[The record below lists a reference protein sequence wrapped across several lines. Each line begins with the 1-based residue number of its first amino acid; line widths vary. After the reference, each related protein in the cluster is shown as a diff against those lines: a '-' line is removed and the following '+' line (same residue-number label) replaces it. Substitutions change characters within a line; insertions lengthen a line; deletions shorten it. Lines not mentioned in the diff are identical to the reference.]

1 MMRLLF
7 HCQHA
12 LGLGHLARSLALAD
26 GLRERFD
33 VTLLNGGRFPAGTA
47 VPAGVRVVNL
57 DPLGHDADYQLV
69 SHDPSVTVDQAM
81 ARRRATVLAE
91 LDRVD
96 PHVVVVEL
104 FPFGRKKFRFELE
117 PLLEA
122 VHAASP
128 GRPRVVC
135 SLRDILVNQR
145 RDQAGHD
152 ERAARHA
159 NRWFDLVLVH
169 ADPGFATLEESF
181 RPATPLE
188 VPVRYTGFVSA
199 EDGPPVPAGPALDRL
214 LVSAGGGMAGGPLVS
229 LAAEAAA
236 TVLRVTGLTTTIVAG
251 PFLPDVDRS
260 RLHTMAAAE
269 PALTV
274 VDQVG
279 DLAAEIARSAVSL
292 SQCGYNTTMDL
303 LRARRPALVVPFAEG
318 REDEQERRAERLA
331 RLGAVRVADQRELTV
346 QRLAAEVADL
356 ADAAPPPIPLD
367 LDGRRTS
374 ARLMAELCAA
384 ATRITASTTA
394 TIPSGAA

>member
-1 MMRLLF
+1 MRLLF

-26 GLRERFD
+26 GLRDRFD

-47 VPAGVRVVNL
+47 VPDGVRVVNL

-69 SHDPSVTVDQAM
+69 SHNPSVSVEEVM

-91 LDRVD
+91 LERVD

-104 FPFGRKKFRFELE
+104 YPFGRKKFRFELE
-117 PLLEA
+117 PLLDA
-122 VHAASP
+122 VHAAGP
-128 GRPRVVC
+128 RRPRVVC

-152 ERAARHA
+152 ERAATQA

-181 RPATPLE
+181 RPTTPLR
-188 VPVRYTGFVSA
+188 VPVRYTGFVA
-199 EDGPPVPAGPALDRL
+199 AQDGPPVLAGPPLRRL
-214 LVSAGGGMAGGPLVS
+214 LVSAGGGMAGGPLVER
-229 LAAEAAA
+229 AAEAADA
-236 TVLRVTGLTTTIVAG
+236 VHRATGLTTTIVAG
-251 PFLPDVDRS
+251 PFLPDDTRA
-260 RLHTMAAAE
+260 RLHTKAAAE

-274 VDQVG
+274 IDEVD

-292 SQCGYNTTMDL
+292 SQCGYNTAMDL
-303 LRARRPALVVPFAEG
+303 LRAGRPALVVPYAEG
-318 REDEQERRAERLA
+318 REDEQSRRAERLA
-331 RLGAVRVADQRELTV
+331 RLGAVRAVAQPDLTV
-346 QRLAAEVADL
+346 QRLAAEVARL
-356 ADAAPPPIPLD
+356 AGAAPPPVSLD

-374 ARLMAELCAA
+374 ARLVAELC
-384 ATRITASTTA
+384 RDVETAPT
-394 TIPSGAA
+394 GAP